1 MGVMRPEGS
10 LALIIKK
17 LRDDS
22 ADITRE
28 PLPARWVELIRSLD
42 EQERTREQGRQ
53 AEPEPRGGNPRSN

>member
-28 PLPARWVELIRSLD
+28 PLPTRWVDLIRYLD
-42 EQERTREQGRQ
+42 EQERTREQDRQ
-53 AEPEPRGGNPRSN
+53 TEPEPRGRCPRSN